1 MRTTSAT
8 YAIAA
13 LAAGLLL
20 GACDSPA
27 DVEDGSLID
36 TGTVSLR
43 SVAEVYNATTGQTV
57 IAGSTVAYLDLTVF
71 LVYRNRAG
79 RTVYIS
85 ACRAPHEPRLE
96 RLVNGSWQSAY
107 VPAAAPC
114 ADSLIAVR
122 SRWSYPYQFQIRAY
136 QGGAG
141 PEPAWLGASDEGLYR
156 VHWQDAIW
164 LDSAR
169 TQQLPL
175 EQRVSNP
182 FHVVGTLP

>member
-1 MRTTSAT
+1 MPTTSSTSALV
-8 YAIAA
+8 A
-13 LAAGLLL
+13 LAAVLLC
-20 GACDSPA
+20 ACDSPA
-27 DVEDGSLID
+27 DVNDGALIN

-57 IAGSTVAYLDLTVF
+57 IDGSLVSYLDLTVF

-96 RLVNGSWQSAY
+96 RLVNGSWEPAY
-107 VPAAAPC
+107 VPEPAAC

-122 SRWSYPYQFQIRAY
+122 SRWAYPYQFQIRAY
-136 QGGAG
+136 QGAPGL
-141 PEPAWLGASDEGLYR
+141 EPAWLGSSDEGLYR

-169 TQQLPL
+169 TQQLPMA
-175 EQRVSNP
+175 QRVSNP